1 MLVSVEFSKIH
12 AMANSRQ
19 ICPLA
24 QLQSIHDPPVLEL

>member
-24 QLQSIHDPPVLEL
+24 QHQFIHDPPVLEL